1 MLYYSIVNAAIIQ
14 VLFNYKWKPL
24 SFPSI
29 TENEKTIPVQKSFIK
44 KIIQDF
50 RKICL
55 GVRRNC
61 CWLIAGF
68 TDWFIDSCFFFCRIE
83 GNERKYVNTNI
94 IRKQLYMFNL
104 FAPHNH
110 GLEQDKNRQSI
121 CPWLLSGSIL
131 LLNSLLLINL
141 SLSTFTDP
149 CSNLSCQHI
158 CINSKSGAK
167 CFCSEGYNLTADLKT
182 CTGCVF
188 QFTLRQKYFTF
199 WCFSLS
205 SQQCM
210 SFAS

>member
-1 MLYYSIVNAAIIQ
+1 MEAII
-14 VLFNYKWKPL
+14 FSIHNWKWRNDSSSKEFYKKNHTR
-24 SFPSI
+24 PSK
-29 TENEKTIPVQKSFIK
+29 NCS
-44 KIIQDF
+44 D
-50 RKICL
+50 
-55 GVRRNC
+55 VRRNC
-61 CWLIAGF
+61 CWLIDG
-68 TDWFIDSCFFFCRIE
+68 WIYWLLYWLIFFCRIE

-110 GLEQDKNRQSI
+110 GLAQDKNRQSI
-121 CPWLLSGSIL
+121 CPCLLSRSIL
-131 LLNSLLLINL
+131 QFISLLLINL